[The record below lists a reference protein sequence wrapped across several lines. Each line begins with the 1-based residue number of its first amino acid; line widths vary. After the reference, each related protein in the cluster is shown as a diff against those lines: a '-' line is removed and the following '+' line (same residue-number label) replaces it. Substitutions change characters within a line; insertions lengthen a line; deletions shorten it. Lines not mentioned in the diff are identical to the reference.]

1 MRIIKKTEE
10 YRVNTEDEAKEAM
23 EFFRNDAKEK
33 DYILKASG
41 YTLKQ
46 KKAKG
51 EIVDEGYLI
60 KVVKEI
66 DEFWDI

>member
-1 MRIIKKTEE
+1 MRIIKQTDE
-10 YRVNTEDEAKEAM
+10 YRVDTEDEAKEAM

-33 DYILKASG
+33 NYVLKSSG